1 MKLISCGCHQPGEPA
16 SLDRLIPAL
25 TSCMPYTVQWLDHL
39 LIRLSTC
46 QYHCPL
52 GTVIDRC

>member
-25 TSCMPYTVQWLDHL
+25 TSCMPYTDQRPYHGP
-39 LIRLSTC
+39 IRLLSC
-46 QYHCPL
+46 GGYCPL
-52 GTVIDRC
+52 GTVVDRE